1 MEIELICVVNDLINC
16 SYAMKPPIKTLDTKL
31 SRAFRFVNT
40 WVGQDGARKVV
51 PEPSGQEQLSKIPCS
66 QGPLELA
73 RLSWLPPPST

>member
-40 WVGQDGARKVV
+40 WVGQDGA
-51 PEPSGQEQLSKIPCS
+51 IP
-66 QGPLELA
+66 
-73 RLSWLPPPST
+73 